1 MVSEKWNLRVQM
13 VLRELV
19 KKEGFEV
26 TDDEVKEKLHKEFT
40 GKDEEWDAEKAFAD
54 LKDFQLNRHK
64 DEIMNDKIKAFITA
78 NNTVEFVDE
87 PAKEEAADAQEAPAE
102 ETKTEE

>member
-1 MVSEKWNLRVQM
+1 
-13 VLRELV
+13 
-19 KKEGFEV
+19 
-26 TDDEVKEKLHKEFT
+26 
-40 GKDEEWDAEKAFAD
+40 
-54 LKDFQLNRHK
+54 
-64 DEIMNDKIKAFITA
+64 MNDKIKAFITG